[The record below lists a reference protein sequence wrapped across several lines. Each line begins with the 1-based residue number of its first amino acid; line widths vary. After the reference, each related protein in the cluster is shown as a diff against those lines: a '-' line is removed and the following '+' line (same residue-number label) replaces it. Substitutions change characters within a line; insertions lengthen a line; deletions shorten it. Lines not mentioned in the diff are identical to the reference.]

1 MGAAPFKGAMKRL
14 TPTEWASNRT
24 RTINFNVASGSHA
37 ARSAALAWI
46 DHHPGASWVYV
57 MGDNFHFASEK
68 DAVAFRSWLMAG
80 SAI

>member
-1 MGAAPFKGAMKRL
+1 MKRL

-80 SAI
+80 SAV